1 MPERTYKL
9 IDLVGV
15 SDTSVEEA
23 ITHAVA
29 RAAQT
34 LKGLNWFEVTQVRGL
49 IREGKISQF
58 QVGLK
63 LGFHLMSNDE
73 LKTD

>member
-1 MPERTYKL
+1 VPERTYKL

-23 ITHAVA
+23 IHHAIT

-49 IREGKISQF
+49 IREGKVSQF
-58 QVGLK
+58 QVSLK
-63 LGFHLMSNDE
+63 LGFHLMSDSE
-73 LKTD
+73 LKAD

>member
-15 SDTSVEEA
+15 SDTSMEEA
-23 ITHAVA
+23 IHNAIA

-34 LKGLNWFEVTQVRGL
+34 LKGLHWFEVTQVRGL
-49 IREGKISQF
+49 IREGKLSQF

-63 LGFHLMSNDE
+63 LCFHLMSNDE
-73 LKTD
+73 LKAY

>member
-15 SDTSVEEA
+15 SDASVEEA
-23 ITHAVA
+23 IHNAIT

-49 IREGKISQF
+49 IREGKVSQF

-63 LGFHLMSNDE
+63 LGFHLMSDSE
-73 LKTD
+73 LKAD